1 MIKRFDIILSAKNLD
16 FDEVPSNEGM
26 YCFYE
31 DVDKIFQEYEH
42 DFNHFQEIIDELEA
56 RIYELESDRD
66 HWKDL
71 YNALYEQS
79 C

>member
-1 MIKRFDIILSAKNLD
+1 MVKRFDIILSAKTLD

-42 DFNHFQEIIDELEA
+42 EINDLQEQLEEIA
-56 RIYELESDRD
+56 SDRD
-66 HWKDL
+66 MWKDM
-71 YNALYEQS
+71 YNALYEKS
-79 C
+79 A